1 MNYQVHITKTA
12 EHDIAKAA
20 DYIEFVLKN
29 PQAADHLLDV
39 ATEKIG
45 ELTQMPEKLQLV
57 DDPVL
62 AVWGIRFIRVN
73 NYLAFYTI
81 DEDKKVVIIVR
92 FLYQKSN
99 WNTILRQGFCR
110 FFFAVRRTADRVIG
124 RSVANMRKRMLSG
137 IRDLW
142 IVLFCLME
150 RTLLQILLAVPVP
163 VRMVLVGV
171 LVAKYVG
178 CLFCT
183 SLSMTIL
190 TVVMTA
196 FVATNIKKWNAEFQI
211 IYVTARLR
219 KRSRKK
225 VYNFI

>member
-45 ELTQMPEKLQLV
+45 ELTQMPEKLRLV

-81 DEDKKVVIIVR
+81 DEDKKVVIMYVFFIKKATGTPFFDKIFR
-92 FLYQKSN
+92 SFKEPAFAGSFLQ
-99 WNTILRQGFCR
+99 
-110 FFFAVRRTADRVIG
+110 
-124 RSVANMRKRMLSG
+124 SVGLP
-137 IRDLW
+137 
-142 IVLFCLME
+142 
-150 RTLLQILLAVPVP
+150 T
-163 VRMVLVGV
+163 
-171 LVAKYVG
+171 G
-178 CLFCT
+178 CLEG
-183 SLSMTIL
+183 
-190 TVVMTA
+190 V
-196 FVATNIKKWNAEFQI
+196 WQI
-211 IYVTARLR
+211 
-219 KRSRKK
+219 
-225 VYNFI
+225 

>member
-1 MNYQVHITKTA
+1 
-12 EHDIAKAA
+12 
-20 DYIEFVLKN
+20 
-29 PQAADHLLDV
+29 
-39 ATEKIG
+39 
-45 ELTQMPEKLQLV
+45 
-57 DDPVL
+57 
-62 AVWGIRFIRVN
+62 
-73 NYLAFYTI
+73 
-81 DEDKKVVIIVR
+81 
-92 FLYQKSN
+92 
-99 WNTILRQGFCR
+99 
-110 FFFAVRRTADRVIG
+110 
-124 RSVANMRKRMLSG
+124 MRKRMVSG

-142 IVLFCLME
+142 IVLFCLVE

-171 LVAKYVG
+171 LAAKYVE

-190 TVVMTA
+190 TVVMTV

-225 VYNFI
+225 AYNFRINQRIYGQPCTNMCPRLTQIWAETGTEDGSLLKEKGMTRCTERPATVTCFQKVPVRELIFQNKLRRTLRCSQRSVHRTFL

>member
-1 MNYQVHITKTA
+1 
-12 EHDIAKAA
+12 
-20 DYIEFVLKN
+20 
-29 PQAADHLLDV
+29 
-39 ATEKIG
+39 
-45 ELTQMPEKLQLV
+45 
-57 DDPVL
+57 
-62 AVWGIRFIRVN
+62 
-73 NYLAFYTI
+73 
-81 DEDKKVVIIVR
+81 
-92 FLYQKSN
+92 
-99 WNTILRQGFCR
+99 
-110 FFFAVRRTADRVIG
+110 
-124 RSVANMRKRMLSG
+124 MRKRLLSG

-190 TVVMTA
+190 TVVMTV
-196 FVATNIKKWNAEFQI
+196 FVSTNIKKWNAEFQI

-225 VYNFI
+225 AYNFRIN

>member
-1 MNYQVHITKTA
+1 
-12 EHDIAKAA
+12 
-20 DYIEFVLKN
+20 
-29 PQAADHLLDV
+29 
-39 ATEKIG
+39 
-45 ELTQMPEKLQLV
+45 
-57 DDPVL
+57 
-62 AVWGIRFIRVN
+62 
-73 NYLAFYTI
+73 
-81 DEDKKVVIIVR
+81 
-92 FLYQKSN
+92 
-99 WNTILRQGFCR
+99 
-110 FFFAVRRTADRVIG
+110 
-124 RSVANMRKRMLSG
+124 MRKRILSG

-171 LVAKYVG
+171 LAAKYVE

-190 TVVMTA
+190 TVVMTV
-196 FVATNIKKWNAEFQI
+196 FVSTNIKKWNAEFQI

-225 VYNFI
+225 VYNFRIK

>member
-1 MNYQVHITKTA
+1 
-12 EHDIAKAA
+12 
-20 DYIEFVLKN
+20 
-29 PQAADHLLDV
+29 
-39 ATEKIG
+39 
-45 ELTQMPEKLQLV
+45 
-57 DDPVL
+57 
-62 AVWGIRFIRVN
+62 
-73 NYLAFYTI
+73 
-81 DEDKKVVIIVR
+81 
-92 FLYQKSN
+92 
-99 WNTILRQGFCR
+99 
-110 FFFAVRRTADRVIG
+110 
-124 RSVANMRKRMLSG
+124 MRKRMLSG

-163 VRMVLVGV
+163 VRMVLAGV
-171 LVAKYVG
+171 LAAKYVE

-190 TVVMTA
+190 TVVMTV

-225 VYNFI
+225 VYNFRIKQKIYGQPKGAHFFGQIMYHFGVYFGTFPVPEVEQKNSTQKWNNDVPKQSQTWYNHCTKKERTGIPYICVPICAQD

>member
-1 MNYQVHITKTA
+1 MFSYGTTPFA
-12 EHDIAKAA
+12 
-20 DYIEFVLKN
+20 
-29 PQAADHLLDV
+29 
-39 ATEKIG
+39 G
-45 ELTQMPEKLQLV
+45 
-57 DDPVL
+57 
-62 AVWGIRFIRVN
+62 
-73 NYLAFYTI
+73 
-81 DEDKKVVIIVR
+81 
-92 FLYQKSN
+92 S
-99 WNTILRQGFCR
+99 
-110 FFFAVRRTADRVIG
+110 FFAVRRTADRVLG

-142 IVLFCLME
+142 IVLFCLTE

-163 VRMVLVGV
+163 VRIVLMGI
-171 LVAKYVG
+171 LGAKYLE

-190 TVVMTA
+190 TAVMTV

>member
-1 MNYQVHITKTA
+1 
-12 EHDIAKAA
+12 
-20 DYIEFVLKN
+20 
-29 PQAADHLLDV
+29 
-39 ATEKIG
+39 
-45 ELTQMPEKLQLV
+45 
-57 DDPVL
+57 
-62 AVWGIRFIRVN
+62 
-73 NYLAFYTI
+73 
-81 DEDKKVVIIVR
+81 
-92 FLYQKSN
+92 
-99 WNTILRQGFCR
+99 
-110 FFFAVRRTADRVIG
+110 
-124 RSVANMRKRMLSG
+124 MRKRMLSG

-190 TVVMTA
+190 TVVMTV

-211 IYVTARLR
+211 IYAMARIR